1 MYHSILIDGVSTWE
15 NQMEVDGEMK
25 TVGYHLVPSKRPT
38 IAPPPVRT
46 EYVDIPGADSQ
57 LDYTEVFGKI
67 CYGNRTGSW
76 EFDVIH
82 DYGMID
88 SSFYDAALIAHIEN
102 GDILPDWP
110 KQYSKL
116 VNAIH
121 GKRCIVIL
129 EDEPEYM
136 YKGRL
141 TVGELDSGEHFST
154 VKIDY
159 VLEPYKYPTHAESTS
174 ALEDWPWDKLF
185 DVDIYYGK
193 FLVEGEKARKFWNP
207 GSTDIAKANIKITC
221 NQPIDMYQGET
232 KVGSLSAG
240 TNTSPIDFVIGE
252 TSVIF
257 RGSGKTTVTVD
268 YRMGAEL

>member
-15 NQMEVDGEMK
+15 NQMEVSGEMK

-88 SSFYDAALIAHIEN
+88 SSFYDAALMAHVEN

-174 ALEDWPWDKLF
+174 ELEEWPWDELF
-185 DVDIYYGK
+185 DVDIYYGRFTVSESK
-193 FLVEGEKARKFWNP
+193 GRKFWNP
-207 GSTDIAKANIKITC
+207 GSADISKENIKIICSQPMIMRHGENEYHLTTDV
-221 NQPIDMYQGET
+221 NQR
-232 KVGSLSAG
+232 
-240 TNTSPIDFVIGE
+240 SPIDFAIGE

-257 RGSGKTTVTVD
+257 EGNGNVTVD